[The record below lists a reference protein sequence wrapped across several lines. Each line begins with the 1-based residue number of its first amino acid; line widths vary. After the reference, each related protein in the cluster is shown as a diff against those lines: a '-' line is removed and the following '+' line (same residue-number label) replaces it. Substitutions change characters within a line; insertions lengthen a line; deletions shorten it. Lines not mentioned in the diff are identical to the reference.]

1 MTIINS
7 EITINYPLFGLIIS
21 LILFAGLHRLGDILL
36 RVSSINNI
44 FSKISDTKYQ
54 KILLA
59 SNFLAAGLMPIVLF
73 TTYSKYLIILTSF
86 ILLILGFIQVDAHPL
101 IRMCE
106 SRN

>member
-44 FSKISDTKYQ
+44 FSNIGKLKS
-54 KILLA
+54 
-59 SNFLAAGLMPIVLF
+59 
-73 TTYSKYLIILTSF
+73 SKLIFSLQSIK
-86 ILLILGFIQVDAHPL
+86 A
-101 IRMCE
+101 
-106 SRN
+106 N

>member
-7 EITINYPLFGLIIS
+7 EITINYPLLGLIIS

-59 SNFLAAGLMPIVLF
+59 SNFLAACLMPIVLQ
-73 TTYSKYLIILTSF
+73 I
-86 ILLILGFIQVDAHPL
+86 H
-101 IRMCE
+101 
-106 SRN
+106 